1 MKKRN
6 LIVSLATLGAVA
18 AVATSAALYIVK
30 PEDES
35 IHIGVNTNVDVNY
48 LISDVTD
55 DATLINPT
63 TPTRNYDFSIAGK
76 VNETSAFKQPY
87 VLAKLTVTIT
97 PSVASLGSYITP
109 TCKLNY
115 TEGTHFANTESLNT
129 ITFGEAAAE
138 TGVITGSLTTYI
150 RVADDASLGG
160 TAVDLG
166 ITLNSVDGE
175 TFVTTLANAT
185 YDVKIDLTT
194 DEDYQVAYLVGTMNG
209 WTESDAYE
217 MVANIEAA
225 YKEDG
230 SGFEWMW
237 LGNVTEGSELKAK
250 HENKTWSVDPNNVAP
265 ANMTGAYWNGKSDS
279 PVTFSTSD
287 QGTGA

>member
-18 AVATSAALYIVK
+18 AVATSAALYVVK

-55 DATLINPT
+55 DETLINPT

-115 TEGTHFANTESLNT
+115 TEGTHFAKTESLNT

-150 RVADDASLGG
+150 RVADDASVGG
-160 TAVDLG
+160 TDVDLG
-166 ITLNSVDGE
+166 ITLNSVDDE
-175 TFVTTLANAT
+175 TFVTTLANTT

-194 DEDYQVAYLVGTMNG
+194 DEAYEVPYLVGTMNG

-217 MVANIEAA
+217 MVLNIEAT
-225 YKEDG
+225 DL
-230 SGFEWMW
+230 EWMW
-237 LGNVTEGSELKAK
+237 SGNVAEGNELKAK
-250 HENKTWSVDPNNVAP
+250 HENGTWSVNPNNIAP
-265 ANMTGAYWNGKSDS
+265 ANMTGAYWNGNGDAA
-279 PVTFSTSD
+279 VTFSTSD
-287 QGTGA
+287 QGAGA

>member
-6 LIVSLATLGAVA
+6 LIVCLAALGAVA
-18 AVATSAALYIVK
+18 AISGSVALYISK
-30 PEDES
+30 PADES
-35 IHIGVNTNVDVNY
+35 INIGVNTNVDVNY
-48 LISDVTD
+48 LISDVKD
-55 DATLINPT
+55 DAILINPT

-76 VNETSAFKQPY
+76 VNTTSAFKQPY

-115 TEGTHFANTESLNT
+115 TEGTHFANTASLNT

-150 RVADDASLGG
+150 RVADDASVGG

-166 ITLNSVDGE
+166 ITLNSVDDE

-194 DEDYQVAYLVGTMNG
+194 DEAYEVAYVVGDMNG
-209 WTESDAYE
+209 WTASDAYE
-217 MVANIEAA
+217 MVANIE
-225 YKEDG
+225 
-230 SGFEWMW
+230 STTGFEWMW
-237 LGNVTEGSELKAK
+237 LGTIAEGTELKAM
-250 HENKTWSVDPNNVAP
+250 HQNGSWSDGEKNSVAE
-265 ANMTGAYWNGKSDS
+265 ANMTGVYWNGNDGSS
-279 PVTFSTSD
+279 VTYSHSND
-287 QGTGA
+287 GAGA

>member
-48 LISDVTD
+48 LISDVTG

-115 TEGTHFANTESLNT
+115 TEGTHFANTASLNT

-150 RVADDASLGG
+150 RVADDASVGG

-166 ITLNSVDGE
+166 ITLNRVDDE

-194 DEDYQVAYLVGTMNG
+194 DEAYEVAYVVGDMNG
-209 WTESDAYE
+209 WTASDAYE
-217 MVANIEAA
+217 MVANIE
-225 YKEDG
+225 
-230 SGFEWMW
+230 STTGFEWMW
-237 LGNVTEGSELKAK
+237 LGTTIAEGTELKAM
-250 HENKTWSVDPNNVAP
+250 HENGAWSNGDGNSKAP
-265 ANMTGAYWNGKSDS
+265 ANMTGVYWTGADKV
-279 PVTFSTSD
+279 PVTYSHSN
-287 QGTGA
+287 